1 MTPVLHT
8 VISALALLLMEMQ
21 AASEIGPE
29 SFEASLSA
37 LLITVNVVTLLTV
50 LFAQGDVTSMISSI
64 RRAGS
69 RSAPTVTQVVPQLL
83 DGEGSGDSGAG
94 GNDGG
99 EQEETGN
106 GGDHGGGDGEEGVE
120 EEKGNRGDGELEARV
135 RALTEEL
142 QEKNQQL
149 EELRNPPRQAT
160 RTRFGPSSRRVIN
173 FFAYPD
179 QDDDVESS
187 QPRQSAPQGP
197 IPAVTNNGLGQP
209 GRVRPHFGRKFSNA
223 ADALAAAAHSF
234 RRQGPARG
242 TDVGANAQNQDQQ
255 AHVFVPMD
263 PGDVDE

>member
-1 MTPVLHT
+1 MTRALHT

-21 AASEIGPE
+21 AASDIRPE

-37 LLITVNVVTLLTV
+37 LLITVKVVTLLTV

-64 RRAGS
+64 RQGRS
-69 RSAPTVTQVVPQLL
+69 RSAPTATQVAPQLL

-94 GNDGG
+94 ENDDGV
-99 EQEETGN
+99 QEERGH
-106 GGDHGGGDGEEGVE
+106 GGDHDGGDDEEGVE
-120 EEKGNRGDGELEARV
+120 EEKGNRGDGELEAHV

-142 QEKNQQL
+142 QQKNQQL
-149 EELRNPPRQAT
+149 EEIRNPPRQAT

-197 IPAVTNNGLGQP
+197 IPAETNNGLGQS
-209 GRVRPHFGRKFSNA
+209 GRVRPRFGRKFSNA
-223 ADALAAAAHSF
+223 ADALAAAAHSV
-234 RRQGPARG
+234 RGQGPARG
-242 TDVGANAQNQDQQ
+242 TDVGPNAQTRDQQ